1 LKITTRTLRRWSQ
14 AFAASLSETAR
25 RQGRKRHYTGDDI
38 AMLERACQYIADGQS
53 LADTAEQ
60 LPVITPDE
68 KPTALVLAPEMQQV
82 MARVAGTISEH
93 ENKIEQLEAA
103 TSYQTEVDARRTP
116 KPLPRMGKH
125 VQIFSPDGLVGNHI
139 ASCGYSVCNCRLL
152 WFIRCHGC
160 THLAWPISDATGSP

>member
-1 LKITTRTLRRWSQ
+1 MSRPEIGIGQ
-14 AFAASLSETAR
+14 V
-25 RQGRKRHYTGDDI
+25 
-38 AMLERACQYIADGQS
+38 QS
-53 LADTAEQ
+53 LADTAEH

-82 MARVAGTISEH
+82 MARVADTISEH